1 MRQRL
6 RHNVPETS
14 IKAMSYT
21 RQNTIIV
28 IPTYNNAGTIVPV
41 VTRALGQN
49 LPVLVVN
56 DGSTDGT
63 ATALETLSQ
72 HNPGTLQII
81 TIKNNS
87 GKGYALKEGFR
98 YARRNG
104 FEYVIT
110 MDADGQHF
118 PEDIPLLLGSCAP
131 RTLVVGSRNL
141 TAEGMP
147 RGNTFANRFAN
158 FWFEIQTL
166 RSIPDT
172 QSGFRIY
179 PIRDISGV
187 RFMTNRYEAELL
199 LLVFSAWKGL
209 KIASVPIRVD
219 YPEDR
224 VTHFHPVRDF
234 MRIFALNTLLCILA
248 IVYGYPRMLF
258 NRLFCRRS
266 R

>member
-1 MRQRL
+1 M

-14 IKAMSYT
+14 IKAMSST

-28 IPTYNNAGTIVPV
+28 IPTYNNAGTIAQV

-56 DGSTDGT
+56 DGSTDGSAST
-63 ATALETLSQ
+63 LETLCQQYSGQ
-72 HNPGTLQII
+72 LHLI
-81 TIKNNS
+81 TIAKNS

-98 YARRNG
+98 FARRSG
-104 FEYVIT
+104 YEYVIT
-110 MDADGQHF
+110 LDADGQHF
-118 PEDIPLLLGSCAP
+118 PEDIPVLLGSCAP
-131 RTLVVGSRNL
+131 HTLVVGSRNL

-158 FWFEIQTL
+158 FWFKIQTL
-166 RSIPDT
+166 RNIPDT

-179 PIRDISGV
+179 PIGEISGV

-209 KIASVPIRVD
+209 KIASVLIRVD

-258 NRLFCRRS
+258 NWLFCRRS